1 MSDEVSEPQQPV
13 PAVVVTQAEPIPVI
27 VVAPPKKSLPARL
40 WNFVRRIGLLR
51 LVLFAVILMVAY
63 AIPGALLHFQLPHIA
78 QDIRGAV
85 GLGIAAA
92 GSLLTIALY
101 ALLVG
106 VLERRHVI
114 DLRLKRGIPLLIGG
128 TVLAVLLFGI
138 IYAIYFGLH
147 AATWSGYA
155 GTKYV
160 LAFVTLALIS
170 GVCEEVIF
178 RGGIYRIMEDMFG
191 SGVALAFSGVLFGV
205 VHLGN
210 PGATMFAAVAIAVE
224 AGILLGAAYAAT
236 RSLWFPIG
244 IHIGW
249 NFAEGGIFGAPVS
262 GFPGGHGLLNFPLH
276 GPDWLTGGA
285 FGPEASVIPLV
296 ICTLA
301 GIYFV
306 RRTIKKGRW
315 CRIGFRMMLD

>member
-1 MSDEVSEPQQPV
+1 MSDDVGAPHAVQEPV
-13 PAVVVTQAEPIPVI
+13 PVI
-27 VVAPPKKSLPARL
+27 VVAPPRKSLPARI
-40 WNFVRRIGLLR
+40 WNFIRRNGLLR
-51 LVLFAVILMVAY
+51 LVLFTIVLMAAYVVA
-63 AIPGALLHFQLPHIA
+63 GMLLHFRLPLVPK
-78 QDIRGAV
+78 DIRGLFGV
-85 GLGIAAA
+85 GIATG
-92 GSLLTIALY
+92 GSLLAISLY

-106 VLERRHVI
+106 VFERRHVI
-114 DLRLKRGIPLLIGG
+114 DLRLLRGIPLLIGG
-128 TVLAVLLFGI
+128 IVLAVVLFGI
-138 IYAIYFGLH
+138 VYAVYFGLH
-147 AATWSGYA
+147 VATWNGYA

-160 LAFVTLALIS
+160 LGFVTLALIS

-191 SGVALAFSGVLFGV
+191 SGIALGFSGLLFGL

-210 PGATMFAAVAIAVE
+210 PGATMFAAVAIAIE

-249 NFAEGGIFGAPVS
+249 NFAEGGIFGASVS
-262 GFPGGHGLLNFPLH
+262 GLPGGHGLLNFPLH

-285 FGPEASVIPLV
+285 FGPEASVIPMV

-306 RRTIKKGRW
+306 MRTIKKGRW

>member
-1 MSDEVSEPQQPV
+1 MSDEISTPHETEV
-13 PAVVVTQAEPIPVI
+13 PDPVVVIT
-27 VVAPPKKSLPARL
+27 PPKKPLPARI
-40 WNFVRRIGLLR
+40 WNFIRRIGLLR
-51 LVLFAVILMVAY
+51 LVVFAVILMVAY
-63 AIPGALLHFQLPHIA
+63 AIPGALLHFRLPQVP
-78 QDIRGAV
+78 QDIRGIV
-85 GLGIAAA
+85 GLSVAAA
-92 GSLLTIALY
+92 GALLSIGLY

-106 VLERRHVI
+106 VLEKRHVI
-114 DLRLKRGIPLLIGG
+114 DLRLKCGIPLLIAGI
-128 TVLAVLLFGI
+128 VLTVLLFSI
-138 IYAIYFGLH
+138 IYAVYFGLH
-147 AATWSGYA
+147 ATTWNGYA

-160 LAFVTLALIS
+160 LAFATLALIS

-191 SGVALAFSGVLFGV
+191 SGIALAFSGVLFGV
-205 VHLGN
+205 AHLGN

-244 IHIGW
+244 MHIGW

-306 RRTIKKGRW
+306 RRTIKSGRW